1 LYFFL
6 SFIISFL
13 FNGIKIY
20 AKDISHILDTQE
32 GVQKFHTGAVP
43 RLGGLGI
50 YLAFSVVSLYFYFS
64 LKDLRYLYIVFT
76 TLPVF
81 LGGVL
86 EDITKKISP
95 KARLGFAIISSL
107 VAIYIFDVYIN
118 RLDIPF
124 VDTLLSIEILAVIF
138 TVFALTGV
146 SNAYN
151 IIDGFNGLASGV
163 AVLVLLSFVYIA
175 TKLNDI
181 FILNISLTLIF
192 SILGFFVWNFP
203 FGKIFLGDG
212 GAYFIGFV
220 IAFISVYLV
229 YNHTEVS
236 PWYPL
241 VLSIYPI
248 FETIF
253 SIYRRKF
260 IKNYPSM
267 YPDAHHLHTLLYR
280 RLIPKIFPKLKD
292 KSILRNSAVSSFIWL
307 LCFFIAIIPANL
319 FYKSTLLLVLISII
333 FVIIYILIY
342 RSIVKFKIKL

>member
-1 LYFFL
+1 MYIFMT
-6 SFIISFL
+6 FIISFL
-13 FNGIKIY
+13 FNWIKIY
-20 AKDISHILDTQE
+20 AKDIGHILDTQE

-50 YLAFSVVSLYFYFS
+50 YLAFVVVSLYFYLS
-64 LKDLRYLYIVFT
+64 LKDSKYLYIVFT

-95 KARLGFAIISSL
+95 KARLVFALVSSL
-107 VAIYIFDVYIN
+107 VAIYLFDVYIN

-124 VDTLLSIEILAVIF
+124 IDTILSIEILAVIF

-151 IIDGFNGLASGV
+151 IIDGFNGLSSGV
-163 AVLVLLSFVYIA
+163 AVLVLLSFVYISI
-175 TKLNDI
+175 KLNDT
-181 FILNISLTLIF
+181 FILTVSLTLIF

-229 YNHTEVS
+229 YNHTEAS

-267 YPDAHHLHTLLYR
+267 HPDAHHLHTLLYR

-292 KSILRNSAVSSFIWL
+292 KPTLRNSAVSPFIWL
-307 LCFFIAIIPANL
+307 FCFFTTIIPANL
-319 FYKSTLLLVLISII
+319 FYKSTLILILTSII